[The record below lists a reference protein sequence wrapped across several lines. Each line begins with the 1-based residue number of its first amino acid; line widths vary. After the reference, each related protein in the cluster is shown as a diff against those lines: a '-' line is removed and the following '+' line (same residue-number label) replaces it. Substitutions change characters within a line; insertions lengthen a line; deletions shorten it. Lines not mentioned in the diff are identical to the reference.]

1 MAIYDDVKIT
11 INLNE
16 LVEIRAKLIS
26 QYDDYSEKVCKGEYL
41 DGGDIDRIATGL
53 RDTLTW
59 DTLYCMVDDAVLEY
73 LGIKENHYGETTIE
87 SLDVT
92 MEKEQKAREK
102 EFKKNFDMVK
112 LESSSWTIE
121 VPVRKKKEEKKE
133 VSADTYK
140 AQEHRYSDPQ

>member
-1 MAIYDDVKIT
+1 MAIYDDVKVT

-59 DTLYCMVDDAVLEY
+59 DTLYQMVDEAVLEY
-73 LGIKENHYGETTIE
+73 LGIKEKNPSTTIE
-87 SLDVT
+87 TIELT
-92 MEKEQKAREK
+92 MEKERKEK
-102 EFKKNFDMVK
+102 EKQFKKNFDLVK
-112 LESSSWTIE
+112 LESSSWTID
-121 VPVRKKKEEKKE
+121 VPVRKNK
-133 VSADTYK
+133 
-140 AQEHRYSDPQ
+140 

>member
-1 MAIYDDVKIT
+1 MAINDDIKIT

-59 DTLYCMVDDAVLEY
+59 DTLYSMVDDAVLDY
-73 LGIKENHYGETTIE
+73 LCIKEKNPSITIE
-87 SLDVT
+87 TIELT
-92 MEKEQKAREK
+92 MEKEKKEREK
-102 EFKKNFDMVK
+102 EFKKNFDLVK
-112 LESSSWTIE
+112 LESSSWTLD
-121 VPVRKKKEEKKE
+121 VPVRKK
-133 VSADTYK
+133 
-140 AQEHRYSDPQ
+140 

>member
-1 MAIYDDVKIT
+1 MAINDDIKIT

-26 QYDDYSEKVCKGEYL
+26 QYEDYSEKVVKGEYL

-59 DTLYCMVDDAVLEY
+59 DALYSMVDEGVLEY
-73 LGIKENHYGETTIE
+73 LGMKETHYGERSIE

-92 MEKEQKAREK
+92 MEKEKKEREK
-102 EFKKNFDMVK
+102 EFKKNFEMVE
-112 LESSSWTIE
+112 LDGGSWKID
-121 VPVRKKKEEKKE
+121 VPMRKNK
-133 VSADTYK
+133 
-140 AQEHRYSDPQ
+140 

>member
-59 DTLYCMVDDAVLEY
+59 DALYSMVDDSVLDY
-73 LGIKENHYGETTIE
+73 LGMKETHYGERSIETIE
-87 SLDVT
+87 IT
-92 MEKEQKAREK
+92 MEKEKKAREK
-102 EFKKNFDMVK
+102 EFKKNFDLVK
-112 LESSSWTIE
+112 LESSSWTLD
-121 VPVRKKKEEKKE
+121 VPVRKK
-133 VSADTYK
+133 
-140 AQEHRYSDPQ
+140 